1 MKSNVIVAL
10 LAGGA
15 CMASVA
21 CGSKSGNVEQTAVEE
36 KPKVTTEVVHVEK
49 VDQISVFTG
58 NVEGYAVNNITPQS
72 SRRISRL
79 LVDVGDHV
87 TAGQVVAEMD
97 ESSLAQAK
105 SQLATDKAAFER
117 ADELYKFG
125 GESKAAWEEAKNTYE
140 LSQSNYDNLLEN
152 TTLCSPI
159 AGVVT
164 ARNYDNGDMVGAE
177 PIFVIQ
183 QIRPVKI
190 IVTEP
195 IFVIQQIR
203 PVKIIVNVSESLYS
217 YVKKG
222 MGVDVTLD
230 ALPDR
235 TFEGKVSRITPAVD
249 ASTRTFPV
257 EIIVTNSDEV
267 VKPGMYARVTMNYGS
282 RDNVVVPDRAVV
294 KQMGSGDRYIY
305 VYQQDGTVKFQ
316 KVELGRRMSDR
327 YEITAGLADG
337 DEIVVKGQNALNNG
351 VSVER
356 VNE

>member
-1 MKSNVIVAL
+1 MKSNVIKAL
-10 LAGGA
+10 LACGV

-21 CGSKSGNVEQTAVEE
+21 CGSKDGNVEQTAVEE

-87 TAGQVVAEMD
+87 KEGQVVAEMD

-159 AGVVT
+159 VGVVT
-164 ARNYDNGDMVGAE
+164 ARNYDNGDMVGSE

-190 IVTEP
+190 M
-195 IFVIQQIR
+195 
-203 PVKIIVNVSESLYS
+203 VNVSESLYS

-222 MGVDVTLD
+222 MSVDVTLD
-230 ALPDR
+230 AIPDR
-235 TFEGKVSRITPAVD
+235 TFEGKVSRITPAID
-249 ASTRTFPV
+249 ASTHTFPV
-257 EIIVTNSDEV
+257 EILITNSDETI
-267 VKPGMYARVTMNYGS
+267 KPGMYARVTMNYGS
-282 RDNVVVPDRAVV
+282 RENVVVPDRSVV
-294 KQMGSGDRYIY
+294 KQMGSGDRYVY
-305 VYQQDGTVKFQ
+305 VYQPDGTVKYQ
-316 KVELGRRMSDR
+316 KIELGRRMNDR
-327 YEITAGLADG
+327 YEILSGLEDG
-337 DEIVVKGQNALNNG
+337 AEVVVKGQNNLNNG
-351 VSVER
+351 MSVER

>member
-1 MKSNVIVAL
+1 MKSNVIKAL
-10 LAGGA
+10 LACGV

-21 CGSKSGNVEQTAVEE
+21 CGSKDGNVEQTAVEE

-87 TAGQVVAEMD
+87 KEGQVVAEMD

-125 GESKAAWEEAKNTYE
+125 GESKATWEAAKNTYE
-140 LSQSNYDNLLEN
+140 LSLSSYENLLEN

-164 ARNYDNGDMVGAE
+164 ARNYDNGDMVGS
-177 PIFVIQ
+177 
-183 QIRPVKI
+183 
-190 IVTEP
+190 EP

>member
-1 MKSNVIVAL
+1 MKSNVIKAL
-10 LAGGA
+10 LACGV

-21 CGSKSGNVEQTAVEE
+21 CGSKGGNVEQAAVEE

-87 TAGQVVAEMD
+87 KEGQVVAEMD

-125 GESKAAWEEAKNTYE
+125 GESKAAWEEAKNEYE

-164 ARNYDNGDMVGAE
+164 ARNYDNGDMVGA
-177 PIFVIQ
+177 
-183 QIRPVKI
+183 
-190 IVTEP
+190 EP

-249 ASTRTFPV
+249 TSTRTFPV